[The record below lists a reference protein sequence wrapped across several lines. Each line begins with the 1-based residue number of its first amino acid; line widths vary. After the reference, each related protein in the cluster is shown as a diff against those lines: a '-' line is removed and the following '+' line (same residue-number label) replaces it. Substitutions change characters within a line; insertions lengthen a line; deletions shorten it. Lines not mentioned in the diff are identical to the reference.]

1 MEHRDPHPA
10 RAAAGEA
17 QGASAEPSEAALD
30 GALSAVE
37 PLRVARRGAAAAFER
52 AYVKMVLEKSGGNIT
67 RAAAIAD
74 VSRQMIQKLM
84 RKYGL

>member
-1 MEHRDPHPA
+1 MQTPDDPGTD
-10 RAAAGEA
+10 AAAEDA
-17 QGASAEPSEAALD
+17 SEAATSSD
-30 GALSAVE
+30 EERPRQDTHVV

-52 AYVKMVLEKSGGNIT
+52 EYVRMILDRSGGNIT
-67 RAAAIAD
+67 RAAALAE